1 MKIKRVFNREGDSPS
16 TTLSW
21 VYEGELIE
29 INLSFDASAV
39 FSKKL
44 KLVFVEAYAD
54 MEVQLFKLNGEYVEK
69 YKIATLEHYSFRG
82 LNQNMDSKTGV
93 SLLFHPDTNEVGNEW
108 GDTEQYEFIKE
119 DNTLGKYLDIYR

>member
-1 MKIKRVFNREGDSPS
+1 MKIKRVFNREGDSPN

-21 VYEGELIE
+21 THEERLVE
-29 INLSFDASAV
+29 INFSFDASAV

-44 KLVFVEAYAD
+44 NLVFVEAYAD

-93 SLLFHPDTNEVGNEW
+93 SLLFHPNTNEVGNKW
-108 GDTEQYEFIKE
+108 GDTEQYELIMG
-119 DNTLGKYLDIYR
+119 DNTLGKFLDIYR

>member
-1 MKIKRVFNREGDSPS
+1 MKIKRVFKREVGSPS

-29 INLSFDASAV
+29 INFSFDASAV

-44 KLVFVEAYAD
+44 NLVFVEAYAD
-54 MEVQLFKLNGEYVEK
+54 MKVQLFKLNGEFVEK

-93 SLLFHPDTNEVGNEW
+93 SLLFHPDTNEVGNVW
-108 GDTEQYEFIKE
+108 GDIEQYELIKE

>member
-1 MKIKRVFNREGDSPS
+1 MKIKRVFNREGDSPN

-21 VYEGELIE
+21 THEERLVE
-29 INLSFDASAV
+29 INFSFDASAV

-44 KLVFVEAYAD
+44 NLVFVEAYAD
-54 MEVQLFKLNGEYVEK
+54 MEVQLFKLNGEYIGK

-93 SLLFHPDTNEVGNEW
+93 SLLFHPNTNEVGNEW
-108 GDTEQYEFIKE
+108 GDTEQYEFIMG
-119 DNTLGKYLDIYR
+119 DNTLGKFLDIYR

>member
-1 MKIKRVFNREGDSPS
+1 MKIKRVFNREGDSPN

-21 VYEGELIE
+21 THEERLVE
-29 INLSFDASAV
+29 INFSFDASAV

-44 KLVFVEAYAD
+44 NLVFVEAYVD

-93 SLLFHPDTNEVGNEW
+93 SLLFHPNTNDVGNEW
-108 GDTEQYEFIKE
+108 GDTEQYELIMG
-119 DNTLGKYLDIYR
+119 DNTLGKFLDIYR

>member
-1 MKIKRVFNREGDSPS
+1 MKIKRVFNREGDSPN

-21 VYEGELIE
+21 THEERLVE
-29 INLSFDASAV
+29 INFSFDASAV

-44 KLVFVEAYAD
+44 NLVFVEAYAD
-54 MEVQLFKLNGEYVEK
+54 MEVQLFKLNGEYIGK

-93 SLLFHPDTNEVGNEW
+93 SLLFHPDTNDAGNEW

>member
-1 MKIKRVFNREGDSPS
+1 MKIKRVFNREGDWPN

-21 VYEGELIE
+21 IHEERLVE
-29 INLSFDASAV
+29 INFSFNASAV

-44 KLVFVEAYAD
+44 NLVFVEAYAD

-93 SLLFHPDTNEVGNEW
+93 SLLFHPNTNEVGNKW
-108 GDTEQYEFIKE
+108 GDTEQYELIMG
-119 DNTLGKYLDIYR
+119 DNTLGKFLDIYR